1 MHDILITIIQYTR
14 FKVTSFILNLF
25 PAYAFIIWVKYQ
37 RNTLDESNANFVKTW
52 TISFKEKE
60 KKKEEEKTPKSK
72 IGHEITSK
80 EQYYLSFAHNLIVR
94 CITYIPC
101 GGVHSIS
108 SCCYKETNCDVQI
121 DFFWSN
127 WRLGILHKLKLM
139 SCQLYK

>member
-1 MHDILITIIQYTR
+1 M
-14 FKVTSFILNLF
+14 KAM
-25 PAYAFIIWVKYQ
+25 P
-37 RNTLDESNANFVKTW
+37 TLLKLGPYRL
-52 TISFKEKE
+52 KKKK

-108 SCCYKETNCDVQI
+108 SCCYKETNCMSKLIFFGRIDV
-121 DFFWSN
+121 
-127 WRLGILHKLKLM
+127 
-139 SCQLYK
+139 

>member
-1 MHDILITIIQYTR
+1 M
-14 FKVTSFILNLF
+14 KAM
-25 PAYAFIIWVKYQ
+25 P
-37 RNTLDESNANFVKTW
+37 TLLKLGPYRL
-52 TISFKEKE
+52 
-60 KKKEEEKTPKSK
+60 KKKKNPKSK

-121 DFFWSN
+121 DFFLVELTFRNTTQTKIDELSIIQIVIQIFIN
-127 WRLGILHKLKLM
+127 HDVDIDPPQKKKKKKK
-139 SCQLYK
+139 C